1 MKVEPRA
8 LQKTGMATFNA
19 MLSGASA
26 IFAATKLGYRKMTD
40 LNELMK
46 QAKQMQEKLQA
57 AQETAAKAVVE
68 GVAGAGLVRVEM
80 TGRYQVNNVKIDETL
95 LSEEIS
101 VIEDLLAAAV
111 NSAVAKVAEASKGS
125 LSDLAGG
132 ITLPDGFKMPF

>member
-1 MKVEPRA
+1 
-8 LQKTGMATFNA
+8 
-19 MLSGASA
+19 
-26 IFAATKLGYRKMTD
+26 MTD

-46 QAKQMQEKLQA
+46 QAKLMQEKFQT

-111 NSAVAKVAEASKGS
+111 NSAVAKVAGASKGS

>member
-1 MKVEPRA
+1 
-8 LQKTGMATFNA
+8 MATFNA
-19 MLSGASA
+19 MLSVPSA

-46 QAKQMQEKLQA
+46 QAKQMQEKFQA

-80 TGRYQVNNVKIDETL
+80 TGRYQVNSVTIDETL

-125 LSDLAGG
+125 LSDLTGG

>member
-1 MKVEPRA
+1 MLLKA
-8 LQKTGMATFNA
+8 GMATFNA

-26 IFAATKLGYRKMTD
+26 IFAVTKLGYRNMTD
-40 LNELMK
+40 FNELMK
-46 QAKQMQEKLQA
+46 QAKQMQEKFQA

-95 LSEEIS
+95 LSEEIG

-111 NSAVAKVAEASKGS
+111 NSAVAKIAEASKGS

>member
-1 MKVEPRA
+1 VLLKA
-8 LQKTGMATFNA
+8 GMATFNA
-19 MLSGASA
+19 MLSGASV
-26 IFAATKLGYRKMTD
+26 IFAVTKLGYRKMTD

-46 QAKQMQEKLQA
+46 QAKQMQEKFQA

-95 LSEEIS
+95 LSEEIG

-111 NSAVAKVAEASKGS
+111 NSAVAKIAEASKGS

>member
-1 MKVEPRA
+1 MKVEPRVLLKA
-8 LQKTGMATFNA
+8 GMATFNA

-26 IFAATKLGYRKMTD
+26 IFAVTKLGYRNMTD
-40 LNELMK
+40 FNELMK
-46 QAKQMQEKLQA
+46 QAKQMQEKFQA

-95 LSEEIS
+95 LSEEIG

-111 NSAVAKVAEASKGS
+111 NSAVAKIAEASKGS

>member
-1 MKVEPRA
+1 MKVEPRVLLKA
-8 LQKTGMATFNA
+8 GMATFNA

-26 IFAATKLGYRKMTD
+26 IFAVTKLGHRKMTD

-46 QAKQMQEKLQA
+46 QAKQLQEKFQA

-95 LSEEIS
+95 LSEEIG
-101 VIEDLLAAAV
+101 VIEDLLAHAV
-111 NSAVAKVAEASKGS
+111 HSAVAKIAEASKGS

>member
-1 MKVEPRA
+1 
-8 LQKTGMATFNA
+8 
-19 MLSGASA
+19 
-26 IFAATKLGYRKMTD
+26 MTD

-46 QAKQMQEKLQA
+46 QAKQMQEKFHA

-80 TGRYQVNNVKIDETL
+80 TGRYQINNVKIDETL

-125 LSDLAGG
+125 LSDLAGR

>member
-1 MKVEPRA
+1 
-8 LQKTGMATFNA
+8 
-19 MLSGASA
+19 
-26 IFAATKLGYRKMTD
+26 MTD

-46 QAKQMQEKLQA
+46 QAKLMQEKFQT

-125 LSDLAGG
+125 LSDLTGG
-132 ITLPDGFKMPF
+132 VTLPDGFKMPF